1 MASKTATNQ
10 NGHMTMVIGEQVNKY
25 PSVNKLEIIKSRTE
39 TTGPVARRI
48 QATGS
53 NKEDAVR
60 TQSAPSVAQVDRE
73 RAAPFMHTV
82 GRV

>member
-1 MASKTATNQ
+1 
-10 NGHMTMVIGEQVNKY
+10 MVIGEHVNKY

-39 TTGPVARRI
+39 TTDPVARRI

-60 TQSAPSVAQVDRE
+60 KQSATSSAQVDKE
-73 RAAPFMHTV
+73 RATPFIHTV